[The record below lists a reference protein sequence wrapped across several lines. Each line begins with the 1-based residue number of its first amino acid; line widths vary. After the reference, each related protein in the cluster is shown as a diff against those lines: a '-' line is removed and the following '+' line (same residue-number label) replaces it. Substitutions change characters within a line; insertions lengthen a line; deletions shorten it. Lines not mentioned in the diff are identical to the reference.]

1 MSRSIARGTT
11 RRSILAITL
20 FTLALFATIGAQ
32 GQSPLSVTI
41 TPGTD
46 ANGEPTYKA
55 TVSLASGFPNAT
67 SLTVTY
73 TLPPMELPISPSP
86 SGGCLFTPGPVHL
99 VAVCTSSTALVAGQ
113 PQDFLIAVHPTDTA
127 PQDVNVAVT
136 DSLGRT
142 ASAFTTS
149 TITAVGL
156 SEMQVDLS
164 STNPGKVGETFT
176 YNVTVTNIQDDDAR
190 NVFAILVLPKG
201 SRLITVPKG
210 CTKTITVICK
220 LGQMSPGTSKTVTIT
235 TVPTISGW
243 AQATAGIRLTT
254 PDRYFPNNSSANSIW
269 INP

>member
-20 FTLALFATIGAQ
+20 FTLALFATVNAQ
-32 GQSPLSVTI
+32 GPSPLSVTI
-41 TPGTD
+41 NPGTD
-46 ANGEPTYKA
+46 ANGEPTYRA
-55 TVSLASGFPNAT
+55 TVSLASGYAPAT

-73 TLPPMELPISPSP
+73 TLPPGELPISPSP

-99 VAVCTSSTALVAGQ
+99 VAVCSSSTTLVAGT

-127 PQDVNVAVT
+127 PQDVTVDVT
-136 DSLGRT
+136 DSIGRT
-142 ASAFTTS
+142 ATTSTTS

-156 SEMQVDLS
+156 TEMQVDLS

-190 NVFAILVLPKG
+190 NVYAILVLPKG
-201 SRLITVPKG
+201 STAITAPKG
-210 CTKTITVICK
+210 CTRTLTVFCK

-235 TVPTISGW
+235 MVPTISGW
-243 AQATAGIRLTT
+243 AQATAGMRLTT

>member
-55 TVSLASGFPNAT
+55 TVSLASGSVDAT
-67 SLTVTY
+67 NLTVTY
-73 TLPPMELPISPSP
+73 TLPVAELPISPSP
-86 SGGCLFTPGPVHL
+86 SGGCLFTPGPFHL
-99 VAVCTSSTALVAGQ
+99 IAVCSSPTLPAGQ
-113 PQDFLIAVHPTDTA
+113 SQDFLIAVHPTDTA
-127 PQDVNVAVT
+127 PQDVTVNVT

-142 ASAFTTS
+142 ANAFTTS

-156 SEMQVDLS
+156 TEMQVDLS

-190 NVFAILVLPKG
+190 NVYAILVLPKG
-201 SRLITVPKG
+201 STAITAPKG
-210 CTKTITVICK
+210 CTRTLTVFCK

-235 TVPTISGW
+235 MVPTISGW
-243 AQATAGIRLTT
+243 AQATAGMRLTT